1 MFRRC
6 IRKFSPLDVCYG
18 SQYANYKMPPIQNA
32 TNETFAPGSTSRRN
46 LQAAL
51 VNLRA
56 KIDKGELDV
65 PIIIGG
71 KEYRP
76 GKKLTREIP
85 FENKTVLHTYYHA
98 DEQLL
103 KLAIETALEEKQ
115 KWMSHPFQDRAAI
128 LLKAAQLLSTTS
140 KYDFSVGTMY
150 NQSKSCWQSEIDC
163 IAETE
168 DFFRFGVKFASEIYD
183 SQPLSTPGNAWNM
196 VEWRP
201 LEGFVMAISPFN
213 FTAIGAN
220 VAYIPALMGN
230 TVVWKPSDNALYSSY
245 LTYKL
250 LEDAGMPHGVVNFVP
265 CSAQNAEN
273 VVVKHPELAA
283 VNLVGSAATYKKVYH
298 ALGQNIDNY
307 RQFPRLVAE
316 TGGKNFHLVHT
327 SADPE
332 TVVAGTIRSGFEL
345 QGQKCSACSRAFFPK
360 SQWPEYKA
368 RLIAATKSLAQGT
381 PEDFKNF
388 LGAVIDETA
397 YKRVKGAIES
407 AKKDP
412 SCDVL
417 VGGECS
423 DEKGWFIPPTIIE
436 CRDLNNELFS
446 REFFGPMIAVHV
458 YDDGQ
463 PDAWCKIAE
472 SINKGAPFGLTGAIY
487 ANDRAKIGAAKKRL
501 FYAAGNLYINNQSTG
516 SVVGQ
521 QPFGGSRW
529 SGTNNKPGSKGFVEQ
544 FVTPR
549 TVKEALQYERAILH
563 PHQL

>member
-6 IRKFSPLDVCYG
+6 CLRRQDFSAG
-18 SQYANYKMPPIQNA
+18 GQYARYVIPPIENA
-32 TNETFAPGSTSRRN
+32 TNETFAPGTVSRRN
-46 LQAAL
+46 LQAA
-51 VNLRA
+51 VANLRR

-103 KLAIETALEEKQ
+103 KLAVETSLNEKQ
-115 KWMSHPFQDRAAI
+115 KWALHPFQDRAAI
-128 LLKAAQLLSTTS
+128 ILKAAQLLATTS
-140 KYDFSVGTMY
+140 KHEFSAGTMF

-168 DFFRFGVKFASEIYD
+168 DFFRFGVKFASEIYEQ
-183 SQPLSTPGNAWNM
+183 QPRSTPGNAWNM

-250 LEDAGMPHGVVNFVP
+250 LEEAGMPHGVVNFVP
-265 CSAQNAEN
+265 CSPQLAESA
-273 VVVKHPELAA
+273 VLKHPELAA

-298 ALGQNIDNY
+298 ALGDNIDNY
-307 RQFPRLVAE
+307 RQFPRFIAE

-327 SADPE
+327 TADMD
-332 TVVAGTIRSGFEL
+332 TVVAGTVRSSFEL

-360 SQWPEYKA
+360 SKWPEYKQK
-368 RLIAATKSLAQGT
+368 LIAATKSLALGS

-397 YKRVKGAIES
+397 YKRVKGAIDN
-407 AKKDP
+407 AKKD
-412 SCDVL
+412 SACKVV
-417 VGGECS
+417 VGGDCS
-423 DEKGWFIPPTIIE
+423 DEKGWFISPTIVE
-436 CRDLNNELFS
+436 CTDLKNDLFHT
-446 REFFGPMIAVHV
+446 EFFGPLITVYV
-458 YDDGQ
+458 YDDSK
-463 PDAWCKIAE
+463 PDAWTKTAE
-472 SINKGAPFGLTGAIY
+472 AISEGAPFGLTGAIY
-487 ANDRAKIGAAKKRL
+487 CRDREAIGAAKKRVC
-501 FYAAGNLYINNQSTG
+501 YAAGNLYINNQSTG

-529 SGTNNKPGSKGFVEQ
+529 SGTNNKPGSRGFVEQ

-549 TVKEALQYERAILH
+549 TVKEVLQYERAILH
-563 PHQL
+563 PHQQ